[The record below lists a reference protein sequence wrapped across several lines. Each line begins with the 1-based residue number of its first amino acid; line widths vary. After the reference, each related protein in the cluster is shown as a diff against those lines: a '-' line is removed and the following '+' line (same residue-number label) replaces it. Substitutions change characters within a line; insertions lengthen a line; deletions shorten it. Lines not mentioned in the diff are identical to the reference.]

1 MTNSSNVTVI
11 LVVYIVVIIIYYY
24 HLILKVHNI
33 FSVFRW
39 GTEHESTV
47 VEEFTKMMESHHT
60 NLTVRRGGLVI
71 NPQYPWLGASPDGI
85 LTCEMGVLEVKA
97 PSSLQNSTLMEKSK
111 EDSTF
116 CLQEVEGKLS
126 LRRDHQYFYQ
136 VQTKIHLTQA
146 SYCDFAVWGPGE
158 GGNGEIPIERIL
170 PDTDFFDT
178 MCEKV
183 HTFVQKCIIPELVA
197 KVFTAPILATSHTT
211 KPSEGKG
218 CYCGVPVLHNDDRLE
233 CKSRVCKRQY
243 IHKSCL
249 KLDPTH
255 LKMSSWKCSDC
266 MREIAKQKSDNRKK
280 LHRVQV

>member
-1 MTNSSNVTVI
+1 
-11 LVVYIVVIIIYYY
+11 
-24 HLILKVHNI
+24 
-33 FSVFRW
+33 
-39 GTEHESTV
+39 
-47 VEEFTKMMESHHT
+47 
-60 NLTVRRGGLVI
+60 
-71 NPQYPWLGASPDGI
+71 
-85 LTCEMGVLEVKA
+85 MGVLEVKA

-126 LRRDHQYFYQ
+126 LKRDHQYFYQ
-136 VQTKIHLTQA
+136 VQTQIHPTQA
-146 SYCDFAVWGPGE
+146 SFAVWGPGG
-158 GGNGEIPIERIL
+158 GGNGGIHIERIL

-197 KVFTAPILATSHTT
+197 KGFTAPILATSHTT

-218 CYCGVPVLHNDDRLE
+218 CYCGVPVLHDDRLE
-233 CKSRVCKRQY
+233 CKSGVCKRQY

-249 KLDPTH
+249 KLDTTH

-266 MREIAKQKSDNRKK
+266 MREIAKQKRDN
-280 LHRVQV
+280 LHRIQV